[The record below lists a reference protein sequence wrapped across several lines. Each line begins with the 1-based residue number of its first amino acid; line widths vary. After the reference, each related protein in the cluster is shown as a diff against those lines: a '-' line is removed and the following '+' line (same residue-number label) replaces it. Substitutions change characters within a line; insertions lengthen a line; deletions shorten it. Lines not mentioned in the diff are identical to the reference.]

1 MSIDN
6 LLIKRLSYLEKI
18 DIETEK
24 FRKMT
29 RLSIPNVSGWEISR
43 EYKNIILESFDYP
56 QYADYNP
63 IDYVYSYSMEPE
75 QRRALI
81 YSFGGNEK
89 NALLLTPNNTISL
102 TNVVNFISQFC
113 NRNIGLLLPCYFTL
127 PNLLN
132 VWKLP
137 YINLTML
144 RTETGYYLPK
154 EEINCNKCQVLILT
168 NPIFS
173 TGKYLEQNDIDFLD
187 GFLREGN
194 YIISD
199 ESLAAPNKELI
210 RSLGKHPN
218 FIGIYSPH
226 KFIHFNSF
234 KFSCIIYNERF
245 EDFFDQWNDVYS
257 GSLNITNLQAI
268 KHYLSANYQ
277 ETLKK
282 FYTYTNSKRLDL
294 LDMIGFFPQFET
306 DENSL
311 GDFQCIFNKRLPY
324 ELGNDL
330 SFIKNIIKDTKS
342 VFYPGSLHGFQEKHG
357 FAFRV
362 NLCSY
367 TTEVSNSLLKIFD
380 YLSRYSI

>member
-24 FRKMT
+24 FRKKT
-29 RLSIPNVSGWEISR
+29 RLAIPNVSGWEISK
-43 EYKNIILESFDYP
+43 EYKDIILESFDYP
-56 QYADYNP
+56 LYADYNP
-63 IDYVYSYSMEPE
+63 IDYVYSYNLKPE
-75 QRRALI
+75 QRHGLI
-81 YSFGGNEK
+81 HNFGGNEK

-102 TNVVNFISQFC
+102 TNVVNFISHFC
-113 NRNIGLLLPCYFTL
+113 NKNIGLLLPCYFTL

-132 VWKLP
+132 VWGLP
-137 YINLTML
+137 YVNLSIL
-144 RTETGYYLPK
+144 RTETGYHLPK
-154 EEINCNKCQVLILT
+154 EEIKRNKCQVLILT
-168 NPIFS
+168 SPVFS

-187 GFLREGN
+187 SFLREGN

-210 RSLGKHPN
+210 RDLGKSPN

-234 KFSCIIYNERF
+234 KFSCIIYNEQF

-257 GSLNITNLQAI
+257 GSLNITNLKAI
-268 KHYLSANYQ
+268 EHYLSANYQ

-282 FYTYTNSKRLDL
+282 FYAFTNSKRLEL
-294 LDMIGFFPQFET
+294 LDMIRFFSQFET

-311 GDFQCIFNKRLPY
+311 GDFQCIYNKRLPY
-324 ELGNDL
+324 EVGNDL

-380 YLSRYSI
+380 YLSRYQI

>member
-24 FRKMT
+24 TRQKT

-43 EYKNIILESFDYP
+43 EYKNIMLSSFDYS
-56 QYADYNP
+56 QYVDYNP
-63 IDYVYSYSMEPE
+63 IDYVYSYNMSPKQ
-75 QRRALI
+75 QRKLI
-81 YSFGGNEK
+81 HKFGGNEK

-102 TNVVNFISQFC
+102 ANVVNFISHFC
-113 NRNIGLLLPCYFTL
+113 NGNIGLLLPCYFTL
-127 PNLLN
+127 PNLLSA
-132 VWKLP
+132 WKLP
-137 YINLTML
+137 YTNFSML
-144 RTETGYYLPK
+144 RTKAGYCLPQ
-154 EEINCNKCQVLILT
+154 EEIKRNKCQVLILT
-168 NPIFS
+168 NPVFS

-187 GFLREGN
+187 TFLKNGN

-199 ESLAAPNKELI
+199 ESLAAPGNELI
-210 RSLGKHPN
+210 RSLLESPN

-234 KFSCIIYNERF
+234 KFSCIIYNEQL

-257 GSLNITNLQAI
+257 GSLNITNLQAVE
-268 KHYLSANYQ
+268 HYLSTNYQ
-277 ETLKK
+277 KILKK
-282 FYTYTNSKRLDL
+282 FYAFTNSKRLEL
-294 LDMIGFFPQFET
+294 LDMISYYPQFET

-311 GDFQCIFNKRLPY
+311 GDFQCIYHKSLPY
-324 ELGNDL
+324 ELGNSL
-330 SFIKNIIKDTKS
+330 SFIKNLIKDTKS
-342 VFYPGSLHGFQEKHG
+342 VFYPGSLHGFQKEHG
-357 FAFRV
+357 FVFRV

-380 YLSRYSI
+380 YLSNYQI